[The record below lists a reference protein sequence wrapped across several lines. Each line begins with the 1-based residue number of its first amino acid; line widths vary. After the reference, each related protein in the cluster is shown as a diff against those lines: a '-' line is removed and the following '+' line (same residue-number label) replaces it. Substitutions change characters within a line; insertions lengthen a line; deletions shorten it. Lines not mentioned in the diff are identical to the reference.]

1 MGYYK
6 KLFIASIVA
15 IIFLVGIVILLTMK
29 SNDADADI
37 SSTMSQLSLLENKSE
52 ALRFENESLK
62 DTIKEYDQMIGK
74 TTVGM
79 FKLLSHYRSGNCD
92 AVKAMTL
99 SDFPYDV
106 QGLAPDASKFVNLI
120 FQEDENISVTFDEYS
135 RSSFTLS
142 DEDGNEVNAAYFI
155 KEDQVYYVSVI
166 MVAGLLDQKLK
177 SFVEAL
183 NAEDHSKL
191 FKVIIEDDLSPTED
205 EVAMI
210 INKYKEDYDLETINV
225 EFVRASGNGFEYK
238 LSGSKSNVNTEELI
252 HVNFDDG
259 WIYIKDY
266 RGRYEWTGH

>member
-1 MGYYK
+1 
-6 KLFIASIVA
+6 
-15 IIFLVGIVILLTMK
+15 MK
-29 SNDADADI
+29 SNDADDDI
-37 SSTMSQLSLLENKSE
+37 SSTMSQMSLLENKSE

-62 DTIKEYDQMIGK
+62 DTIKEFDQMIGK

-79 FKLLSHYRSGNCD
+79 FKLLSHYRSGNYD

-106 QGLAPDASKFVNLI
+106 QGLGPDASKFVNLI

-135 RSSFTLS
+135 ISSFSLN
-142 DEDGNEVNAAYFI
+142 DEDGNEVSAAYFI
-155 KEDQVYYVSVI
+155 KEDQIYYVSVI
-166 MVAGLLDQKLK
+166 MVAGLLDQKIN

-183 NAEDHSKL
+183 TAEDHSKL
-191 FKVIIEDDLSPTED
+191 FKAIIEDDLSPTED

-210 INKYKEDYDLETINV
+210 INRYKEDYDLETINV
-225 EFVRASGNGFEYK
+225 EFVRAIGNGFEYK
-238 LSGSKSNVNTEELI
+238 LSGSKSNVNKEELI

-266 RGRYEWTGH
+266 RGRFEWTGH